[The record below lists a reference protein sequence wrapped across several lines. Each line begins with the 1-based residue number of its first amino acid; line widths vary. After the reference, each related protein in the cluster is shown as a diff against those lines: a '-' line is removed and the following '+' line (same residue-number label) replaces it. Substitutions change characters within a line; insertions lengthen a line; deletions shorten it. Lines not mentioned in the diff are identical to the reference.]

1 MFYKDINYEICI
13 LHAIREW
20 FRLTMGN
27 IYVIFVSTTKVVYL
41 IKGGGYCLPSTWDLS
56 SLGWFAFQE
65 LCATILT
72 TKFNF
77 PVQTFS
83 ATHDGG
89 RDIAFNGVLNEGVSG
104 YISGSF
110 SIQCKFSSR
119 ENNLTPALMKEDA
132 IKAEYLAKKGLADNY
147 LIFTN
152 MNISG
157 ESVSKIESMFNTI
170 SGIKRCGIY
179 GNEFIIRTIKENPEL
194 RSKIPRLYGLGD
206 LSEILDDRAYSQA
219 QAILSFMGN
228 DIKKMVITKAYND
241 SSYALLK
248 HHFVLLLGEP
258 ACGKSIIASCLAVA
272 AIDSHGARPIKIN
285 DAEAFIEHF
294 NPNENKQFF
303 WMDDV
308 FGATQIDSNRI
319 SEWNAVLPHL
329 SATINKGA
337 QVIFTSRDYIYQD
350 ALSYL
355 KTEAFPLIKNSQVV
369 IKVCEISE
377 DEKEKILYNHIKFGN
392 QDMEYKTKIKP
403 HLPLV
408 AYNSSFSPETAR
420 RLGNKCFTSNLNLTE
435 KDIKY
440 FVENPKS
447 FLEDII
453 RNIDTNKKTA
463 IALVFMRGG
472 NLLSPV
478 KCTTEEANS
487 LKRLGG
493 NLDRLPL
500 ALNSLKDSILVN
512 VFVDEQYMWR
522 FKHPTMADAF
532 ASIIADNTELMDMYL
547 TGAPLRQVL
556 SEIVCSDIYISG
568 AKLVIPK
575 AAYNILLDRIAKEYS
590 GSVVILKSFLANR
603 SNAVFLSEFI
613 DRFPEFLCE
622 LKIDSTIG
630 WLIDLTIVHSLYL
643 EGKLP
648 ESERLRHFNTLKRMA
663 TDLPDSTFSR
673 TKARKILTD
682 VEYCEILESIKNEV
696 LPNINNLIE
705 NIEDAFPSFLPP
717 DVYFTDIKTT
727 LKKFRQLF
735 PEDLKS
741 IEYIDKALEYIDER
755 TEYLQSEYEDPHDWG
770 DPDLGD
776 SIKKTT
782 KYSIFDDVD
791 E

>member
-1 MFYKDINYEICI
+1 
-13 LHAIREW
+13 L
-20 FRLTMGN
+20 
-27 IYVIFVSTTKVVYL
+27 
-41 IKGGGYCLPSTWDLS
+41 LPGTWDLN

-89 RDIAFNGVLNEGVSG
+89 RDIAFNGVLNEGVNG

-119 ENNLTPALMKEDA
+119 ENNLTPTLMKEDA

-157 ESVSKIESMFNTI
+157 ESASKIESMFNTI
-170 SGIKRCGIY
+170 SRIKRCCIY
-179 GNEFIIRTIKENPEL
+179 GNEFIIRTIKETPEL

-219 QAILSFMGN
+219 QTILSFMGN
-228 DIKKMVITKAYND
+228 DIKKMVITQAYKN
-241 SSYALLK
+241 SYSALSK

-272 AIDSHGARPIKIN
+272 AVDSYGARPIKIN
-285 DAEAFIEHF
+285 DAKAFSQHF
-294 NPNENKQFF
+294 NPNEDKQFF

-308 FGATQIDSNRI
+308 FGATQINSNRI
-319 SEWNAVLPHL
+319 SEWNAVLPLL
-329 SATINKGA
+329 SAAINKGS
-337 QVIFTSRDYIYQD
+337 QVIFTSRDYIYRD

-355 KTEAFPLIKNSQVV
+355 KVEAFPLIKNSQVV
-369 IKVCEISE
+369 IKVSEIAE
-377 DEKEKILYNHIKFGN
+377 DEKEKILYNHIKFGD
-392 QDMEYKTKIKP
+392 QDREYKTKIKQ

-408 AYNSSFSPETAR
+408 AHNSSFLPETAR

-453 RNIDTNKKTA
+453 RNIDANKKTA
-463 IALVFMRGG
+463 VALIFMRGG
-472 NLLSPV
+472 TLLSPV

-493 NLDRLPL
+493 GLDELPL
-500 ALNSLKDSILVN
+500 ALDSLKDSILVN
-512 VFVDEQYMWR
+512 VFVDEQYIWR

-532 ASIIADNTELMDMYL
+532 ASIVAENTELMDIYL

-575 AAYNILLDRIAKEYS
+575 AAYNILLDRIDKEYS
-590 GSVVILKSFLANR
+590 SSTVMLKSFLAYR
-603 SNAVFLSEFI
+603 SNAIFLSEFI
-613 DRFPEFLCE
+613 DRFPEFRCE
-622 LKIDSTIG
+622 LKIDGTSGRLT
-630 WLIDLTIVHSLYL
+630 DLTIIHSLHL
-643 EGKLP
+643 QGKLP
-648 ESERLRHFNTLKRMA
+648 ESERLRHFNTLKKMA
-663 TDLPDSTFSR
+663 TDLPDSTFS
-673 TKARKILTD
+673 KKEARIILTD
-682 VEYCEILESIKNEV
+682 TEYCEILESIKNEV
-696 LPNINNLIE
+696 LPNINIVIDNM
-705 NIEDAFPSFLPP
+705 EDEFYSFIPP
-717 DVYFTDIKTT
+717 EDYFFEIQET
-727 LKKFRQLF
+727 LKDFRQLF
-735 PEDLKS
+735 SGDLKS
-741 IEYIDKALEYIDER
+741 IEYIDKAFQCIDDSI
-755 TEYLQSEYEDPHDWG
+755 EYLQSKYEDPHDWG
-770 DPDLGD
+770 DHDLGD
-776 SIKKTT
+776 NVKKTT